1 MVMVVMMMMM
11 MMKRRSED
19 VEAEEGIGERRMMT
33 SGEEEGSDGQ
43 KRAEA
48 QWDVID
54 MISLRRSNL
63 RESLSL

>member
-1 MVMVVMMMMM
+1 
-11 MMKRRSED
+11 
-19 VEAEEGIGERRMMT
+19 MMT

-63 RESLSL
+63 RESLALSLVDHVLVAY